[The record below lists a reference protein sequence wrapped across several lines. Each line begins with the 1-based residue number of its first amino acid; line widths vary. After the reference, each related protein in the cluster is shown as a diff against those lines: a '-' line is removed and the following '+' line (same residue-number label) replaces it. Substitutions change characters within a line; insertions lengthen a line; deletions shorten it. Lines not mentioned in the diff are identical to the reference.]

1 MFGFNYVQCYHALIG
16 STAYLFLYDVQE
28 NSENTAANFIEQ
40 NPIYL
45 SIFITELYDSI
56 RHFTDSVVSYRGTDH
71 DLAYGYPQYVKVASL
86 IVQRIPTAFCAYVKD
101 WPHGE
106 KLKQALFYTSKQH
119 SFPQRAACLTILST
133 FGELTVELCEM
144 FTNALHDD
152 PYVQNTSY
160 KCLTCIN
167 AMKDEKSVLN
177 LLFSYLKSKS
187 MNIRYFAAKI
197 LLHLSKLSLIPFK
210 QVQTLLNGVILDP
223 HSNEDLWLIEEQVD
237 IFQQYAYYY
246 AGPLKDV
253 IYSLLIQHLSGETS
267 GSIRRN
273 ELNAIDSN
281 FIESEKA
288 ARLASCLYEAKTE
301 ANAEVVQPPAP
312 NPRIDDARDSISI
325 DSSLNGNES
334 D

>member
-1 MFGFNYVQCYHALIG
+1 
-16 STAYLFLYDVQE
+16 
-28 NSENTAANFIEQ
+28 
-40 NPIYL
+40 
-45 SIFITELYDSI
+45 
-56 RHFTDSVVSYRGTDH
+56 
-71 DLAYGYPQYVKVASL
+71 
-86 IVQRIPTAFCAYVKD
+86 
-101 WPHGE
+101 
-106 KLKQALFYTSKQH
+106 
-119 SFPQRAACLTILST
+119 
-133 FGELTVELCEM
+133 
-144 FTNALHDD
+144 
-152 PYVQNTSY
+152 
-160 KCLTCIN
+160 
-167 AMKDEKSVLN
+167 MKDEKSVLN